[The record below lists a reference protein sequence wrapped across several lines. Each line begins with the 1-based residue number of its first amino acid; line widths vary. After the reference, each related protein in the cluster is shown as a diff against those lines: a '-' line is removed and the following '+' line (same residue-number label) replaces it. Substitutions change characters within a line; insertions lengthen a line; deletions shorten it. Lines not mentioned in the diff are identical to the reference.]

1 MNPRGIVPAIVA
13 AAVLAL
19 VLYQTSDALRSQ
31 LLRHPGGARRPSNA
45 ALDPYARLDA
55 LIAASARDVVP
66 STMRDPF
73 GYGNVPVASGE
84 HPHHVGKTT
93 TPVTVEKPMP
103 ILTAVVSDAD
113 PQAVIRFEGK
123 NYTVRAGSLF
133 ADFRVVSVTADQ
145 VVLDRNGEQIVLH
158 RASKGE

>member
-1 MNPRGIVPAIVA
+1 VTSRGIVPGIVA
-13 AAVLAL
+13 AAVMAL

-31 LLRHPGGARRPSNA
+31 LLSHSGHAPRARSA
-45 ALDPYARLDA
+45 ALDPYARLDG
-55 LIAASARDVVP
+55 LIAAGSRDVLP

-73 GYGNVPVASGE
+73 GYGTLASASGE
-84 HPHHVGKTT
+84 HPHRVVKGP
-93 TPVTVEKPMP
+93 TPVAVEKPMP
-103 ILTAVVSDAD
+103 VLTAVVSDAD

-145 VVLDRNGEQIVLH
+145 VVLDRNGEEIVLH

>member
-1 MNPRGIVPAIVA
+1 MNARGVVPAIVA

-31 LLRHPGGARRPSNA
+31 LLRHPGIARQPGSA
-45 ALDPYARLDA
+45 SLDPYARLDA

-73 GYGNVPVASGE
+73 GYGTLVASGE
-84 HPHHVGKTT
+84 HPHKTVKPI
-93 TPVTVEKPMP
+93 TPVAVEKPMP